1 MLSVVVVA
9 GLLLSATPSDVEQAR
24 AEFERGAALYRTGD
38 FRGALTAFEAAQAH
52 RPAPEALF
60 NIARCQ
66 EQLGQL
72 ADAVE
77 TYRAYLQA
85 SPSAPDRASVA
96 ARIGELEARL
106 PLEASLRV
114 SVEPPASVSVDDGP
128 PEPSPRSV
136 RVSPGRHRV
145 RAEREGYVPLE
156 REVDL
161 NAGARVQLELS
172 LPPLAPSEE
181 PVRTRAPTAAVQNE
195 VRPATRKTGE
205 RRWTWVAAGLSAASL
220 AAGIG
225 FGISAHQAQD
235 KLRDGTP
242 REQPEVQQIYDAA
255 QARNTASKA
264 FYAAAAVTGAAAIAL
279 FFIEPHLGAPA
290 EGR

>member
-1 MLSVVVVA
+1 MLSVVLVA
-9 GLLLSATPSDVEQAR
+9 GLLLSATPGDVDQAR
-24 AEFERGAALYRTGD
+24 AEFDRGAALYRTGD
-38 FRGALTAFEAAQAH
+38 FRGALAAFEAAQAH

-66 EQLGQL
+66 ERLGQL

-85 SPSAPDRASVA
+85 SPSAPDRESVA
-96 ARIGELEARL
+96 ARIGELESRL

-145 RAEREGYVPLE
+145 RAEREGHVPVE
-156 REVDL
+156 RDVDL
-161 NAGARVQLELS
+161 AAGARVQLELS

-181 PVRTRAPTAAVQNE
+181 AARTRAPSAAVQNE
-195 VRPATRKTGE
+195 VSPVRRTGA
-205 RRWTWVAAGLSAASL
+205 RRWTYVAAGLSVASL

-235 KLRDGTP
+235 MLRDGQP
-242 REQPEVQQIYDAA
+242 RDKTAAQQIYDSA
-255 QARNTASKA
+255 QARNTASNA

-290 EGR
+290 GGR

>member
-1 MLSVVVVA
+1 MLSVVLVA
-9 GLLLSATPSDVEQAR
+9 GLLLSATPGDVEQAR
-24 AEFERGAALYRTGD
+24 AEFDRGAALYRTGD
-38 FRGALTAFEAAQAH
+38 FRGALAAFEAAQAH

-66 EQLGQL
+66 ERLGQL

-85 SPSAPDRASVA
+85 TPSAPDRQSVA
-96 ARIGELEARL
+96 AHIGELEARL

-128 PEPSPRSV
+128 PEPSPRAV

-156 REVDL
+156 RDVEL
-161 NAGARVQLELS
+161 AAGARVQLELS
-172 LPPLAPSEE
+172 LPPLAPAEE
-181 PVRTRAPTAAVQNE
+181 GARTRAPAAALQNE
-195 VRPATRKTGE
+195 VRPAGRKGE

-235 KLRDGTP
+235 TLRDGHQRDQTA
-242 REQPEVQQIYDAA
+242 VQQIYDSA
-255 QARNTASKA
+255 QARNTASNA
-264 FYAAAAVTGAAAIAL
+264 FYAAAAVTGAAAVAL
-279 FFIEPHLGAPA
+279 FFIEPHLGTAT